1 MTSILKRHGILLV
14 AAGLVLAVLV
24 VAPGLGLLWRIA
36 EPVAG
41 NPFAL
46 SATQMHAVRETAMLM
61 AGVALFT
68 GVIGVSTAWLVSVH
82 EFPGRCW
89 LEIGLVLPLAFPTYL
104 AAYVAVDLFDF
115 FGPVQSAMRAI
126 IGPKPG
132 GGPWLPDLRSLPGAV
147 VILGLVLLPYVY
159 IPCRI
164 LYSRTG
170 RNVIEAARLLGANG
184 ASLFFRVG
192 LPIAKP
198 ALLAGGVLAL
208 LETLNDIGAVEYL
221 GVSSL
226 SAVIRDLWLN
236 RNDLAGAARLAG
248 LMVLLVAAL
257 LLIDPR
263 ARTGRTERQAKDNS
277 NEPRRVRLRGVFA
290 FAATAFC
297 ALPVLFGFLFPAL
310 HLLTRAF
317 VYLGSQRV
325 DAELFHAILSTM
337 TLGLSVSLFVVAAG
351 ALIAI
356 AQRTSGRFSRLGTL
370 AMLGYA
376 APATVLVLAMMPV
389 IGLIDSGV
397 ARAGLPYLFIG
408 SSAAMLYALT
418 ARFLGI
424 GATQAGLALARLPT
438 NVDAVARIHGLGDL
452 ALAWRI
458 HRPAIAPGLKL
469 GVLLVF
475 IDTVKE
481 LPATLLLRPLNF
493 ETLATRAYSKASA
506 GLFEHGA
513 IDSLLIVAISG
524 AAALLL
530 SRRA

>member
-1 MTSILKRHGILLV
+1 MTSIFRRHGILLV
-14 AAGLVLAVLV
+14 AAGFVLAAFV
-24 VAPGLGLLWRIA
+24 VAPGLGLLWRVA
-36 EPVAG
+36 EPAAN
-41 NPFAL
+41 NPLAL
-46 SATQMHAVRETAMLM
+46 SPTQMHALRETMLM
-61 AGVALFT
+61 LFGVALFT
-68 GVIGVSTAWLVSVH
+68 GIIGVSTAWLVSVH
-82 EFPGRCW
+82 EFPGRRW

-115 FGPVQSAMRAI
+115 FGPVQSGMRAI
-126 IGPKPG
+126 LGPKPG
-132 GGPWLPDLRSLPGAV
+132 GGPWLPDLRSLPGAI

-248 LMVLLVAAL
+248 LMVLIVAAL

-277 NEPRRVRLRGVFA
+277 NEPRRVRLHGFFA
-290 FAATAFC
+290 IAATVFC
-297 ALPVLFGFLFPAL
+297 ALPVLFGFLLPAM
-310 HLLTRAF
+310 HLVSRAII
-317 VYLGSQRV
+317 YLGSQRV

-337 TLGLSVSLFVVAAG
+337 TLGLSVSLIVVAAG

-356 AQRTSGRFSRLGTL
+356 AQRTSGRFSRIGTM

-376 APATVLVLAMMPV
+376 TPATVLVLAMMPV
-389 IGLIDSGV
+389 IGLIDDGV
-397 ARAGLPYLFIG
+397 AKVGLPFLFIG

-469 GVLLVF
+469 GALLVF